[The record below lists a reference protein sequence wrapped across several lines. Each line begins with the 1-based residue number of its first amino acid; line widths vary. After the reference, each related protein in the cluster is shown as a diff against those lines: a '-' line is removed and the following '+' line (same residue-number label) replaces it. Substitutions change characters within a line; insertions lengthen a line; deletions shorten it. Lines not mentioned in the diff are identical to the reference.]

1 MYVRVC
7 HAHANQTSVVRMA
20 LFVDSATRF
29 GGVEADFFFLPTLHA
44 DVLHGQQG
52 VDDMIRR

>member
-7 HAHANQTSVVRMA
+7 HARANQTSVVRMT
-20 LFVDSATRF
+20 LFVDSATG

>member
-29 GGVEADFFFLPTLHA
+29 GGVEADFFFCRPCMLMFSMDNKELT
-44 DVLHGQQG
+44 
-52 VDDMIRR
+52 I